1 MNDGRM
7 QLKVVLPHQVFL
19 EQNGVKRLVLPA
31 REGFMGILPRRLD
44 CVVPLI
50 PGVLVYETDIGQEEY
65 LALDMGIMVKMG
77 FEVIIAVRRVV
88 KGDDLHELRARIDME
103 FRQQDEQE
111 KQVRVALTRMQ
122 NELVRRF
129 VELKNY
135 E

>member
-1 MNDGRM
+1 MSDYTM
-7 QLKVVLPHQVFL
+7 HLKVILPHQVFL
-19 EQNGVKRLVLPA
+19 DQNGVQRIIISA
-31 REGFMGILPRRLD
+31 SQGSMGILPHRLD
-44 CVVPLI
+44 CIVPLV
-50 PGVLVYETDIGQEEY
+50 PGILVYETDVGQEEY

-77 FEVIIAVRRVV
+77 FEIVTAVRRAV

-103 FRQQDEQE
+103 FRKQDEQE

-129 VELKNY
+129 VELKTY